1 MRNREVKQRLRK
13 AFDNAAPALKHTERS
28 FRPIH
33 IGEPFPSEKKY
44 RQPLPRW
51 TLAAAAA
58 VLLFFCGFIGF
69 HAHPFA
75 AKSRIETAAGPG
87 EGLSPTPAPAVSA
100 TAAPTT
106 EPTGVTVQA
115 KEPASDATLLDE
127 ATVKALIL
135 SHAELTEAAVQY
147 WRAKLDRENGRLV
160 YEAEL
165 TADGVE
171 FEYEVDAMTGEIV
184 KCEREQLAANPVP
197 AEEPI
202 GEEKAKEIALQHAG
216 VSTADAEQLRVKA
229 DWEDNRRVYEVE
241 FVANETEYDYEI
253 DAVTGQI
260 LKSEK
265 ETVRKAADSSSA
277 AKGSAAAPAKKS
289 GSSQQSSG
297 INEAIGTS
305 KAKEIALKH
314 AGVSASK
321 AKRLRVETDRENGRQ
336 VYEVEFTADGIEYDY
351 EIDALTGKILK
362 HEAERDD
369 D

>member
-13 AFDNAAPALKHTERS
+13 AFDNAAPALKDAERS

-75 AKSRIETAAGPG
+75 AKSRIESAAGPG
-87 EGLSPTPAPAVSA
+87 EGLSPTPAPAVSS

-106 EPTGVTVQA
+106 QPTGVTVQA
-115 KEPASDATLLDE
+115 NEPASDATLLDE
-127 ATVKALIL
+127 ATVKALVL
-135 SHAELTEAAVQY
+135 SHAELTETAVQ
-147 WRAKLDRENGRLV
+147 
-160 YEAEL
+160 
-165 TADGVE
+165 
-171 FEYEVDAMTGEIV
+171 
-184 KCEREQLAANPVP
+184 
-197 AEEPI
+197 EPI
-202 GEEKAKEIALQHAG
+202 GEEKAKEIALQ
-216 VSTADAEQLRVKA
+216 
-229 DWEDNRRVYEVE
+229 
-241 FVANETEYDYEI
+241 
-253 DAVTGQI
+253 
-260 LKSEK
+260 
-265 ETVRKAADSSSA
+265 
-277 AKGSAAAPAKKS
+277 
-289 GSSQQSSG
+289 
-297 INEAIGTS
+297 
-305 KAKEIALKH
+305 H

>member
-13 AFDNAAPALKHTERS
+13 AFDNAAPALKHAERS

-33 IGEPFPSEKKY
+33 IGEPSPSEKKY

-100 TAAPTT
+100 TVAPTT

-127 ATVKALIL
+127 ATVKALVL
-135 SHAELTEAAVQY
+135 SHAELTETAVQY

-165 TADGVE
+165 AADGVE
-171 FEYEVDAMTGEIV
+171 FEYEIDAVTGEIL

-202 GEEKAKEIALQHAG
+202 GEEKAKEIALQ
-216 VSTADAEQLRVKA
+216 
-229 DWEDNRRVYEVE
+229 
-241 FVANETEYDYEI
+241 
-253 DAVTGQI
+253 
-260 LKSEK
+260 
-265 ETVRKAADSSSA
+265 
-277 AKGSAAAPAKKS
+277 
-289 GSSQQSSG
+289 
-297 INEAIGTS
+297 
-305 KAKEIALKH
+305 H